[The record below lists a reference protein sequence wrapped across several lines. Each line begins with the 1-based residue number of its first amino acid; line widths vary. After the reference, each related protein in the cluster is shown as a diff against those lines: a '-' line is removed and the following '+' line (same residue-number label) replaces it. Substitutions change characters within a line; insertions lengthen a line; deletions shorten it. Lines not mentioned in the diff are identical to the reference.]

1 MEGDYELRTATV
13 RNLIG
18 DDSLQKIQEMID
30 ALYVSDVAS
39 SSKGR
44 TLWKKVADASEA
56 SSMAFSGLS
65 SILAFASGFYNI
77 PTLAFVAGT
86 FSTAALAFL
95 TFSAYSVRESRERTA
110 RLNKTLDA
118 LGITVIRST
127 PAVQSTD
134 EMIESPK
141 E

>member
-1 MEGDYELRTATV
+1 MEYELKAATV

-18 DDSLQKIQEMID
+18 DESLQKIQEMVD
-30 ALYVSDVAS
+30 DVYVSDVGS
-39 SSKGR
+39 STKGR
-44 TLWKKVADASEA
+44 TIWKRVADSSEA
-56 SSMAFSGLS
+56 SSMALSGLS
-65 SILAFASGFYNI
+65 SILAFASGFFDV

-95 TFSAYSVRESRERTA
+95 TFSAYAARESRERTA

-118 LGITVIRST
+118 LGIAAIRST
-127 PAVQSTD
+127 PAAQTSTD
-134 EMIESPK
+134 AMMESPK